1 MDKELQTRIET
12 YVWLHAKTL
21 NIPVAE
27 LEWSEKYDPVLDTD
41 GHPSPPSYKL
51 GVTIEGRTHDLT
63 VTEEECHALE
73 IPEDYGAE
81 AWPRMAEK
89 IDEFLGAFA
98 PKKPRIGY

>member
-1 MDKELQTRIET
+1 MDKEVQTRIES
-12 YVWLHAKTL
+12 YVWQHAKTM

-27 LEWSEKYDPVLDTD
+27 LEWSEKYNPVPDTD
-41 GHPSPPSYKL
+41 GHPSLPSYKL
-51 GVTIEGRTHDLT
+51 GVTIAGQTYDLI

-73 IPEDYGAE
+73 IPEEHGAE

-89 IDEFLGAFA
+89 IDEFLGVFA